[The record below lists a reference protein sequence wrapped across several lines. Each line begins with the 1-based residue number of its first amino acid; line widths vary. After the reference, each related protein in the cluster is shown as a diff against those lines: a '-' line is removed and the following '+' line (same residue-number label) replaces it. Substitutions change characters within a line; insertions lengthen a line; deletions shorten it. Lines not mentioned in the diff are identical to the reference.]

1 MPVRVAAGVDVVFA
15 DSEPPGVE
23 AAAAVVGVVVAALAV
38 VVVVLVP
45 VEAAVVVVVAAAAA
59 VVVVVPAPL
68 VVVVVL
74 LFDPEACELECDG
87 FLEAE
92 GSDDPQAAAISPATT
107 TTPAIFSEL

>member
-1 MPVRVAAGVDVVFA
+1 MPVRVAAGVEVVLA
-15 DSEPPGVE
+15 EREPPGVD
-23 AAAAVVGVVVAALAV
+23 AAAAVVGVVAALAV

-45 VEAAVVVVVAAAAA
+45 VDAAVVVVVAAAAA
-59 VVVVVPAPL
+59 VLVVVPAPL

-107 TTPAIFSEL
+107 TTPA